1 MRLPLR
7 VSWLSENDLLE
18 SAAAIL
24 GYAIVPGSATTEGI
38 QALSPGGSL
47 CWLCW
52 DGDELLFDLAQ
63 LAELGFEL
71 GSVTAMEQ
79 AICAKEL
86 ARLASAYEDCRQ
98 CGGRLRAE
106 EMGEGGICKQCWAN
120 KDLDPIKIL
129 WNEGRK
135 E

>member
-1 MRLPLR
+1 MRLPLK

-18 SAAAIL
+18 SAAALL
-24 GYAIVPGSATTEGI
+24 GYAIVPGSAT
-38 QALSPGGSL
+38 AMSPGGSM
-47 CWLCW
+47 CWLHW

-79 AICAKEL
+79 AICGAKEL
-86 ARLASAYEDCRQ
+86 ARIALVYEAKIDCRQ
-98 CGGRLRAE
+98 CGGRLPAE

>member
-1 MRLPLR
+1 MKLPLK

-38 QALSPGGSL
+38 QALSPGGSVFTMR
-47 CWLCW
+47 WET
-52 DGDELLFDLAQ
+52 DELLFDLAQ

-79 AICAKEL
+79 AICAEEL
-86 ARLASAYEDCRQ
+86 ARLASAY
-98 CGGRLRAE
+98 
-106 EMGEGGICKQCWAN
+106 
-120 KDLDPIKIL
+120 PS
-129 WNEGRK
+129 EGRK